1 MTERE
6 REMLATV
13 TQTLIDV
20 ITYGRE
26 SIDLDRLVELGNI
39 TTELSNE

>member
-1 MTERE
+1 MSERE

-13 TQTLIDV
+13 TQTLIEV

-26 SIDLDRLVELGNI
+26 SIDLDQLMELGKI
-39 TTELSNE
+39 ADELNG

>member
-13 TQTLIDV
+13 TQTLIEV

-26 SIDLDRLVELGNI
+26 SIDLDQLMELGKI
-39 TTELSNE
+39 ADELNG